1 MDASDVLVDELD
13 KKVQQLKE
21 WIGSGQ
27 AQDYPSY
34 QRVCGEIR
42 GLLSAKQQILDLKQK
57 MEHSDDEWFKP

>member
-34 QRVCGEIR
+34 QKVCGEIR
-42 GLLSAKQQILDLKQK
+42 GLLMAKQQILDLKQK
-57 MEHSDDEWFKP
+57 MENSDDE